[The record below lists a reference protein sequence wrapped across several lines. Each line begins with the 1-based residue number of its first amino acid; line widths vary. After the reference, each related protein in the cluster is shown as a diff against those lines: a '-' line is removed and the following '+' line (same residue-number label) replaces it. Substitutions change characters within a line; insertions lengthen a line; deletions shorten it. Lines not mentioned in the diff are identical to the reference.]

1 MATLS
6 QLRMDFTSL
15 VSKLL
20 IQAELQGY
28 RMSLGECTRSDEQ
41 AVINSLGSQGRDVA
55 AKLVY
60 NAFPKLAAALV
71 NNGKNNGIIN
81 SVHQL
86 GLAVDINLFKDGVYL
101 TSSEDHRPFGEWWK
115 AQHPLAR
122 WGGDFRPKPDGNHYS
137 FEYNGVK

>member
-15 VSKLL
+15 VSKL
-20 IQAELQGY
+20 IAHAESLGY
-28 RMSLGECTRSDEQ
+28 RMSLGEGTRTDEQ
-41 AVINSLGSQGRDVA
+41 AVINSLGQQGREAV
-55 AKLVY
+55 AKLIY
-60 NAFPKLAAALV
+60 KDFPRLSAALV
-71 NNGKNNGIIN
+71 NNGRNDGVVN
-81 SVHQL
+81 SVHL
-86 GLAVDINLFKDGVYL
+86 VGLAVDMNLFKDGVFL
-101 TSSEDHRPFGEWWK
+101 TSSEDHRVLGEWWK